1 MAREQYAQAV
11 RFQRGDEQEKVLVMV
26 EAVRE
31 ALVLI
36 IDGSTFYYVG
46 AATLSAAATLAF

>member
-31 ALVLI
+31 ALELI